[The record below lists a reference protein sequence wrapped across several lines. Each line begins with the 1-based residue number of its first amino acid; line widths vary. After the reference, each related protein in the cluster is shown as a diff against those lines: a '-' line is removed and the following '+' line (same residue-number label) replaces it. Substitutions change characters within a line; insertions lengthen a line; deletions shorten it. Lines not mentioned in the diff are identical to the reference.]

1 MSDLDDDCY
10 GLSWKVPLW
19 DAIDDYVRAC
29 GGDPSKHV
37 YGNTT
42 RQRAVVAVEAVVSRA
57 IDGEPNEP
65 CAITGCPNRSDY
77 EAWARLRDPVLG
89 KPTSHLQKVTVCEE
103 HKTHPWLCANEK
115 REEAES
121 P

>member
-1 MSDLDDDCY
+1 MSDNDDSY

-19 DAIDDYVRAC
+19 DAIHDYVIAC

-57 IDGEPNEP
+57 
-65 CAITGCPNRSDY
+65 
-77 EAWARLRDPVLG
+77 L
-89 KPTSHLQKVTVCEE
+89 
-103 HKTHPWLCANEK
+103 ANEK
-115 REEAES
+115 EMHR